1 MIRVLLEHAA
11 LLTIAMATVL
21 PMQHTVPFSLTVAPL
36 ANVITCQKMD
46 ALVVNSSPLLIQTI
60 CIMEV
65 LRAGVRMMQTIP
77 LVLVRRIMPRRSTTL
92 RHILQPFTTLQLKLR
107 LRPVQRTHPHY
118 LNHLLHQQLLHQPVL
133 QQPRHQ
139 LFVHWPMWVNPVGM
153 VEIVAQ
159 GPARVANHQDVHA
172 FQLHLLH
179 LLLKEQLPLHPVL
192 QRPRVFRVEVTSL
205 RAALTLTVAR

>member
-1 MIRVLLEHAA
+1 MTRVRVTAVVELTLVLVSVNPIPTTVPS
-11 LLTIAMATVL
+11 LLTV
-21 PMQHTVPFSLTVAPL
+21 VAL

-46 ALVVNSSPLLIQTI
+46 ALVVNSSPHPIQTI

-65 LRAGVRMMQTIP
+65 HRAGVRMMQPIP
-77 LVLVRRIMPRRSTTL
+77 LVLARRIMPRRLTTL
-92 RHILQPFTTLQLKLR
+92 RHILQHSTTPPLKLL
-107 LRPVQRTHPHY
+107 LRPVQRTHPRY
-118 LNHLLHQQLLHQPVL
+118 LNHLLHQQLPYQPVL

-139 LFVHWPMWVNPVGM
+139 LFVRWPMWVNPVGM

-172 FQLHLLH
+172 FQLNRLH

-192 QRPRVFRVEVTSL
+192 PRPRVFRVEVTSL